1 MKLQQST
8 SHSGT
13 TLATALHAKLI
24 KQQVTAQRQ
33 GTKLPDPIVHTIL
46 AYAQRNAHA
55 FNVKALHTCCPAC
68 LKAHI
73 TAETRKY
80 NIPDVAAQIVLRAFP
95 GAVGHEGYYL
105 DEGQLLQ
112 IDDF

>member
-1 MKLQQST
+1 
-8 SHSGT
+8 
-13 TLATALHAKLI
+13 
-24 KQQVTAQRQ
+24 
-33 GTKLPDPIVHTIL
+33 
-46 AYAQRNAHA
+46 
-55 FNVKALHTCCPAC
+55 